1 MADDTLTSPVRQC
14 ARALGYEHW
23 DMLLLEDSLPFRQ
36 FIAFLENRKIRH
48 YPVDKREITRTN
60 LKSWMAVFKQYLSD
74 LGCPY
79 NFDAEPDDATTF
91 WVASHAMSLEYEDA
105 KEKYNRAFKTKQ
117 VGNTDTDAKKPE
129 MEKLERLA
137 SSVGISEHDLKA
149 HSTSLERARLV
160 ERVVRRKFSARAVR
174 AAKLKSKSADEDGV
188 SLENF
193 PLGFSTGNEAL
204 DQAAVVFKML
214 YLTELRE
221 RERDLN
227 RAVTT
232 AQQFTGD
239 PKADSRLGKVGR

>member
-23 DMLLLEDSLPFRQ
+23 DMLLMEDSLPFRQ

-48 YPVDKREITRTN
+48 YPVDKREVTRTN

-79 NFDAEPDDATTF
+79 NFDADPDATTF

-105 KEKYNRAFKTKQ
+105 KEKYNRAFKGKQ
-117 VGNTDTDAKKPE
+117 VGSRDTDAKKPE
-129 MEKLERLA
+129 VEKLERLA
-137 SSVGISEHDLKA
+137 SSVGISEVDLKA
-149 HSTSLERARLV
+149 HPTSLERARLI

-174 AAKLKSKSADEDGV
+174 AAKVKNKSAEEDGV

-193 PLGFSTGNEAL
+193 PLGFSTGKEAL

-239 PKADSRLGKVGR
+239 PKADTRLGKVGR